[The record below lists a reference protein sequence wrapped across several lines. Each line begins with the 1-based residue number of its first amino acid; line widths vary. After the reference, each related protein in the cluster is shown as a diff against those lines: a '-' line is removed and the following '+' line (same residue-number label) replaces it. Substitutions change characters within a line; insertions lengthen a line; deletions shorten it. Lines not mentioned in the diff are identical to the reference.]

1 MLVWGMRGIRYTV
14 VRTKWQKSRGGAVLW
29 NRLSYKKLK
38 KCTETSFLAHYC
50 ACKFGLNRLRSDG
63 DIREKPL

>member
-1 MLVWGMRGIRYTV
+1 MLVWGSRGFRYTV

-29 NRLSYKKLK
+29 NRWSYEAEKIH
-38 KCTETSFLAHYC
+38 EYVFLAHYYG
-50 ACKFGLNRLRSDG
+50 CKFGLNRLRIAG